1 MKIVYSDR
9 KSGKTA
15 QAEIAKESE
24 SRLIGLRIGDPLE
37 GSAVGIEGVKLQI
50 TGLSD
55 NTGAPSRK
63 EIDGTGKVW
72 PLISSG
78 VGIRGA
84 KHGYRHRKLVRGNA
98 ISPDTVQINTVIL
111 EHGSRSLEELFKP
124 KEKKEQ

>member
-15 QAEIAKESE
+15 QAEVAKEGE
-24 SRLIGLRIGDPLE
+24 SRLIGLKIGDQLE

-63 EIDGTGKVW
+63 EIDGSGKVW

-84 KHGYRHRKLVRGNA
+84 KNGYRHRRMVRGNA